1 MKLPNIENAIIEEHK
16 LTRYLLS
23 ESHPFGRGKASFLS
37 ASDLMPHPGKHSARR
52 CWRMPASIPVRRRW
66 PPHLVTSTSF
76 TAG

>member
-23 ESHPFGRGKASFLS
+23 ESHPFGRGKASFFKRFGFNAAL
-37 ASDLMPHPGKHSARR
+37 R
-52 CWRMPASIPVRRRW
+52 CWRMPTSIPVRRRW